1 MGAER
6 TLSETVHSADQAQ
19 YPIRL
24 GRADEFARV
33 RQFLRA
39 IGFEEGTIN
48 QVLPLDDQGQ
58 FDPARWEQIKLTS
71 VPASLRLLIEIF
83 VRGEAIPERKFRA
96 HCDNDTYA
104 AFRSLGL
111 IRPKIHDSDML
122 VSPVWLYPMEGFVVA
137 SDRYEDP
144 DGNPFVAP
152 ADVIYPGLNPH
163 TARFLQFLP
172 DARGGDALDL
182 CGGCGIG
189 ALRLSRT
196 ARCAVSADVTQRSAF
211 FTDFNGRLNGVAIT
225 SLCGDLYEP
234 VHGREFDVISAH
246 PPFLPAVGNR
256 RLVFRD
262 AEEFGEEI
270 TRRIIAG
277 LPTHLHA
284 GGTCVIVCAARDT
297 EKPIEQRA
305 FDWLGDGGDS
315 FDVIFGEY
323 NVLSIESVMESIQNH
338 SPQVGQEEVA
348 QLLAQIHAAGTRQ
361 YAYGTLMIRRR
372 SEHAAQVPRRVRM
385 MPQADAADLVRMLDW
400 RQFSQEKDF
409 MQWLATSKPKFSP
422 QTELT
427 VRHVVCAGALVEAE
441 HTFRANGNLRLAI
454 RPDPWMVPL
463 VAGLNG
469 KRSVEEVFAAAQ
481 SARVT
486 PQGFT
491 LEAFGELVS
500 LMVERTFLE
509 VELPGWRDQA
519 V

>member
-1 MGAER
+1 MRAER
-6 TLSETVHSADQAQ
+6 TMSEAVHSAVQAQ
-19 YPIRL
+19 CPIRL

-33 RQFLRA
+33 RQSLRA

-48 QVLPLDDQGQ
+48 QVLPLDEQGR
-58 FDPARWEQIKLTS
+58 FDPARWEQVKLTS
-71 VPASLRLLIEIF
+71 VPASLRLLIEVF
-83 VRGEAIPERKFRA
+83 VRGEAIPEREFRA
-96 HCDNDTYA
+96 HCDKDTYA
-104 AFRSLGL
+104 AFQSLGL

-122 VSPVWLYPMEGFVVA
+122 VSPVWLYPMHGFVVV
-137 SDRYEDP
+137 SDRYEDLTAIP
-144 DGNPFVAP
+144 SSRQRTRFIP
-152 ADVIYPGLNPH
+152 ASIRIQPVFCNFSR
-163 TARFLQFLP
+163 TRAV
-172 DARGGDALDL
+172 DALDL

-211 FTDFNGRLNGVAIT
+211 FTDFNGRLNGAAIT

-246 PPFLPAVGNR
+246 PPFVPAVGNR

-270 TRRIIAG
+270 TRRIITG
-277 LPTHLHA
+277 LPTHLRA

-297 EKPIEQRA
+297 DKPFEQRA
-305 FDWLGDGGDS
+305 FDWLGDGHDS

-338 SPQVGQEEVA
+338 SPQVGQAEVA
-348 QLLAQIHAAGTRQ
+348 QLSAQITRRAPAIRLQ
-361 YAYGTLMIRRR
+361 DLMIRRR
-372 SEHAAQVPRRVRM
+372 SGLRRRCGVSHDA
-385 MPQADAADLVRMLDW
+385 QADAADLVRADA
-400 RQFSQEKDF
+400 QFSQQKDF
-409 MQWLATSKPKFSP
+409 MQWLATSKPRFAP

-427 VRHVVCAGALVEAE
+427 VRHVARDGALAEAE
-441 HTFRANGNLRLAI
+441 HTFRANANLRLAI

-469 KRSVEEVFAAAQ
+469 RRSVEEVFAAAQ
-481 SARVT
+481 SAGVT
-486 PQGFT
+486 PHGFT

-519 V
+519 A